1 MSSNNLVIFESA
13 VREDETQINGE
24 GAGQMPKTSGQKLKI
39 LYLYRILSEQTDEE
53 HPLTIREMIGQMN
66 EFGIH
71 AERKSVGEDLRALNS
86 FGADIVEKSGPRGH
100 YYLASRTFDVA
111 ELQLLADAVAS
122 SQFLTE
128 RKSQELIEKL
138 MTLTS
143 RPAAGVIERQIYR
156 LNCRKHANERIY
168 YNVDAIHKAIGECRE
183 ISFLYFEYTTGKKKR
198 YRHGGERYAVV
209 PYALCWDN
217 ENYYMIADYPR
228 YDSISNFRVD
238 RMENIKLGEYREP
251 DSRRRSFQIEDYT
264 KGLFSMFGGE
274 KVLAELAF
282 ENKLIGA
289 VIDRFGR
296 SVAVQPSGRTG
307 WFQIRADIV
316 VSPAFWGWLFQF
328 GNAAAVAGPEELRR
342 QAQTEIRKLAE
353 LYEGAGAP
361 E

>member
-1 MSSNNLVIFESA
+1 
-13 VREDETQINGE
+13 
-24 GAGQMPKTSGQKLKI
+24 MPRTSGQKLKI
-39 LYLYRILSEQTDEE
+39 LYLYRILSEQTDED
-53 HPLTIREMIGQMN
+53 HPMTIREMIGRLS
-66 EFGIH
+66 EFGIR
-71 AERKSVGEDLRALNS
+71 AERKSVSEDLKGLIS

-100 YYLASRTFDVA
+100 YYLASRTFDVT

-128 RKSQELIEKL
+128 RKSQALIEKL

-143 RPAAGVIERQIYR
+143 QPAAGIIERQIYR
-156 LNCRKHANERIY
+156 LNYRKHANERIY

-183 ISFLYFEYTTGKKKR
+183 ISFLYFEYTPGKKKK
-198 YRHGGERYAVV
+198 YRHGGERYRVV

-217 ENYYMIADYPR
+217 ENYYLIADYPR

-238 RMENIKLGEYREP
+238 RMESIELGDYREP
-251 DSRRRSFQIEDYT
+251 DARRRNFQIETYT
-264 KGLFSMFGGE
+264 NGLFSMFGGE

-296 SVAVQPSGRTG
+296 GVAVQPDERAG

-328 GNAAAVAGPEELRR
+328 GNAAAVAGPDALKQ
-342 QAQTEIRKLAE
+342 QARAESQKLAAM
-353 LYEGAGAP
+353 YGDAGGTT
-361 E
+361 

>member
-1 MSSNNLVIFESA
+1 
-13 VREDETQINGE
+13 
-24 GAGQMPKTSGQKLKI
+24 MPRTSGQKLKI
-39 LYLYRILSEQTDEE
+39 LYLYRILSEQTDED
-53 HPLTIREMIGQMN
+53 HPMTIREMIVRLS
-66 EFGIH
+66 EFGIR
-71 AERKSVGEDLRALNS
+71 AERKSVSEDLKGLIS

-100 YYLASRTFDVA
+100 YYLASRTFDVT

-128 RKSQELIEKL
+128 RKSQALIEKL

-143 RPAAGVIERQIYR
+143 QPAAGIIERQIYR
-156 LNCRKHANERIY
+156 LNYRKHANERIY

-183 ISFLYFEYTTGKKKR
+183 ISFLYFEYTPGKKKK
-198 YRHGGERYAVV
+198 YRHGGERYRVV

-217 ENYYMIADYPR
+217 ENYYLIADYPR

-238 RMENIKLGEYREP
+238 RMESIELGDYREP
-251 DSRRRSFQIEDYT
+251 DARRRNFQIETYT
-264 KGLFSMFGGE
+264 NGLFSMFGGE

-296 SVAVQPSGRTG
+296 GVAVQPDERAG

-328 GNAAAVAGPEELRR
+328 GNAAAVAGPDALKQ
-342 QAQTEIRKLAE
+342 QARAEIQKLAAM
-353 LYEGAGAP
+353 YGDAGGTT
-361 E
+361 

>member
-1 MSSNNLVIFESA
+1 
-13 VREDETQINGE
+13 
-24 GAGQMPKTSGQKLKI
+24 MPRTSGQKLKI
-39 LYLYRILSEQTDEE
+39 LYLYRILSEQTDED
-53 HPLTIREMIGQMN
+53 HPMTIREMIGRLS
-66 EFGIH
+66 EFDIR
-71 AERKSVGEDLRALNS
+71 AERKSVSEDLKGLIS

-100 YYLASRTFDVA
+100 YYLASRTFDVT

-128 RKSQELIEKL
+128 RKSQALIEKL

-143 RPAAGVIERQIYR
+143 QPAAGIIERQIYR
-156 LNCRKHANERIY
+156 LNYRKHANERIY

-183 ISFLYFEYTTGKKKR
+183 ISFLYFEYTPGKKKK
-198 YRHGGERYAVV
+198 YRHGGERYRVV

-217 ENYYMIADYPR
+217 ENYYLIADYPR

-238 RMENIKLGEYREP
+238 RMESIELGDYREP
-251 DSRRRSFQIEDYT
+251 DARRRNFQIETYT
-264 KGLFSMFGGE
+264 NGLFSMFGGE

-296 SVAVQPSGRTG
+296 GVAVQPDERAG

-328 GNAAAVAGPEELRR
+328 GNAAAVAGPDALKQ
-342 QAQTEIRKLAE
+342 QARAEIQKLAAM
-353 LYEGAGAP
+353 YGDAGGTT
-361 E
+361 

>member
-1 MSSNNLVIFESA
+1 
-13 VREDETQINGE
+13 
-24 GAGQMPKTSGQKLKI
+24 MPRTSGQKLKI
-39 LYLYRILSEQTDEE
+39 LYLYRILSEQTDED
-53 HPLTIREMIGQMN
+53 HPMTIREMIGRLS
-66 EFGIH
+66 EFGIR
-71 AERKSVGEDLRALNS
+71 AERKSVSEDLKGLIS
-86 FGADIVEKSGPRGH
+86 FGADIVEKSGPRGQ
-100 YYLASRTFDVA
+100 YYLASRTFDVT

-128 RKSQELIEKL
+128 RKSQALIEKL

-143 RPAAGVIERQIYR
+143 QPAAGIIERQIYR
-156 LNCRKHANERIY
+156 LNYRKHANERIY

-183 ISFLYFEYTTGKKKR
+183 ISFLYFEYTPGKKKK
-198 YRHGGERYAVV
+198 YRHGGERYRVV

-217 ENYYMIADYPR
+217 ENYYLIADYPR

-238 RMENIKLGEYREP
+238 RMESIELGDYREP
-251 DSRRRSFQIEDYT
+251 DARRRNFQIETYT
-264 KGLFSMFGGE
+264 NGLFSMFGGE

-296 SVAVQPSGRTG
+296 GVAVQPDERAG

-328 GNAAAVAGPEELRR
+328 GNAAAVAGPDALKQ
-342 QAQTEIRKLAE
+342 QARAEIQKLAAM
-353 LYEGAGAP
+353 YGDAGGTT
-361 E
+361 